1 MYDNCDN
8 WTNSFER
15 NYHYHY
21 QLSPCVCL
29 VISRK
34 NQQQLEGAR
43 NEHHEDKTKRCC
55 KHSRRPV
62 YATAFLWLVAAHFR
76 SQILATDAFGP
87 LGSCSDVR
95 DEISSTADFDLPPA
109 WPKRPGSARCT
120 RIHHIPSGTRK
131 SASIARLLFAC
142 VSSVLF
148 VVLREKGKT
157 IIDDDYGGVE
167 IYGNLFFLCSILL
180 RRDWDERERV
190 EG

>member
-120 RIHHIPSGTRK
+120 RANTPHSFRNQEVCLDRPLTFRLRFECFVCGL
-131 SASIARLLFAC
+131 AREGGKNDYRWWLWRCRNLWKFIFPLLDIVA
-142 VSSVLF
+142 
-148 VVLREKGKT
+148 
-157 IIDDDYGGVE
+157 
-167 IYGNLFFLCSILL
+167 
-180 RRDWDERERV
+180 
-190 EG
+190 